1 MTAPVPRRPVV
12 LIVDDSPGVLSAMKH
27 LLAAH
32 LTVQVAENG
41 AAALQAITPETD
53 LVLSDIRMPGMDGLE
68 LMRVLQR
75 GRPHLP
81 VVLMTGVV
89 EDGLRTRAQGLGAL
103 DVLRKPLR
111 AETLFPSLQEWL
123 AGQEG
128 AANLSFPDPGSAAP
142 GPAPM
147 GSALGPRSVTPGG
160 GRLPSPN
167 MASPEMTSPG
177 MAASRAFTAL
187 PSDPRQAAQALLRPL
202 VLLPGVMSTGL
213 FTADGELLAAEGE
226 MTVQMG
232 AYLRFL
238 NTTAQ
243 TLGTHLD
250 AQDEVRAAQL
260 EFGDRVLVACFRPG
274 EMLAVLVSDTPAA
287 SSVKGWVRQRWG
299 TRRSGPV
306 ALN

>member
-1 MTAPVPRRPVV
+1 MTAPAPRRPVV
-12 LIVDDSPGVLSAMKH
+12 LIVDDSPGVLSAMRH

-68 LMRVLQR
+68 LMRVLRQ
-75 GRPHLP
+75 GRPQLP

-89 EDGLRTRAQGLGAL
+89 EDGLRTRARDLGAL

-123 AGQEG
+123 AGPPGTAALDFPALG
-128 AANLSFPDPGSAAP
+128 APETARPLAARPGPPGPGRAAPASGSAP
-142 GPAPM
+142 G
-147 GSALGPRSVTPGG
+147 
-160 GRLPSPN
+160 
-167 MASPEMTSPG
+167 
-177 MAASRAFTAL
+177 AFTAL

-202 VLLPGVMSTGL
+202 CLLPGVMSAGL
-213 FTADGELLAAEGE
+213 FAADGALLASEGE
-226 MTVQMG
+226 MTVQVG

-250 AQDEVRAAQL
+250 AQEGVRAAQL

-274 EMLAVLVSDTPAA
+274 EMLAVLARDTPAA

-299 TRRSGPV
+299 TRRTASV
-306 ALN
+306 SLN